1 MITFQ
6 RVAAAAIFT
15 TPIIL
20 SVPTYAQTG
29 PAKIPAV
36 AVPVIV
42 DGLIDANEWD
52 AGTTSGA
59 WERFGGPTPVQ
70 EATDIRLLSDR
81 KYLYVLIKATDKLA
95 SRIRANETQ
104 RGSSAVLED
113 DSIRI
118 HIDSQGA
125 GIGFSTF
132 AFNTLGTQYTELEG
146 GTSSNWKWAGDWKV
160 AVHRSENGYT
170 AEVAIPWKLL
180 KHPKGA
186 SSIGFVAMRRVFR
199 ESNPVASPPLPANL
213 QTTKNLAQFMGR
225 FETGPLPET
234 PSAPVILPYTYATA
248 GATNR
253 AKIGVDIKAPVTSGV
268 TALATLFPD
277 FQNIENDLNTVA
289 FSYNE
294 QALLDRRPFFA
305 EGSEFMPER
314 DLFYSRRISAV
325 DTGAKLVGRDGNQT
339 FGALV
344 TSTSDG
350 PLDRTS
356 TAFRYDKAFSPL
368 KSIGAAVV
376 SDNLSGSSDSRVA
389 RISGDWGQ
397 MSGRG
402 RYSLTSRLLQSWNQ
416 GSAAGTAGELSANWR
431 DVPGRLNAKIGL
443 SQLDSDFYSPLGVLI
458 DKDRRGSNFNVFQS
472 NRFDKGAIEAYTV
485 DYSKTGAKRESTGEF
500 FYDRDLLVVDV
511 QNRRGFGINMGFIV
525 QRRIQQLAG
534 DRNVDRITHVAGL
547 WNRRSLFSTGGI
559 GYDTGRQ
566 NGLSYRLIEMQ
577 QGFLISRLW
586 NAKLTALHQSLGDV
600 DTRQVIV
607 TTTLRIDSERS
618 ISARLVGQNGT
629 GNIANIAGQP
639 GTNIYMAYSQRTRS
653 GTDYFLIVGDP
664 NMPNTRGQVTFKMA
678 KAL

>member
-1 MITFQ
+1 MITFL
-6 RVAAAAIFT
+6 RAAAAMALT

-20 SVPTYAQTG
+20 SLPAYAQTA
-29 PAKIPAV
+29 PNRIPAV
-36 AVPVIV
+36 SIPVTI
-42 DGLIDANEWD
+42 DGSISPSDWD
-52 AGTTSGA
+52 TAIGTGP

-70 EATDIRLLSDR
+70 EATEIRLLSDR
-81 KYLYVLIKATDKLA
+81 QYLYVLVKATDKLA

-104 RGSSAVLED
+104 RGSSAVLDD
-113 DSIRI
+113 DSVRI

-125 GIGFSTF
+125 GVGFSTF

-160 AVHRSENGYT
+160 AVNRYDTGYT

-180 KHPKGA
+180 RHPKGA

-225 FETGPLPET
+225 FETGLLPDT
-234 PSAPVILPYTYATA
+234 PSAPVILPYSYATA

-253 AKIGVDIKAPVTSGV
+253 AKLGVDIKAPVTTGV

-277 FQNIENDLNTVA
+277 FQNIENDVNSVA

-305 EGSEFMPER
+305 EGNEFMPER
-314 DLFYSRRISAV
+314 DLFYSRRITAV
-325 DTGAKLVGRDGNQT
+325 DSGAKLVGRDGNQT

-344 TSTSDG
+344 TSTADG
-350 PLDRTS
+350 PQDRTS

-368 KSIGAAVV
+368 KTIGAAVV
-376 SDNLSGSSDSRVA
+376 SDNLSGAADSRVV
-389 RISGDWGQ
+389 RISGDWGE

-402 RYSLTSRLLQSWNQ
+402 RYSVTSRLLQSWNQ
-416 GSAAGTAGELSANWR
+416 GSAAGVAGDLSANWR
-431 DVPGRLNAKIGL
+431 DVPGRINAKIGV
-443 SQLDSDFYSPLGVLI
+443 SQLDSDFYSPLGVLV
-458 DKDRRGSNFNVFQS
+458 DKDRRGSLINVFQS
-472 NRFDKGAIEAYTV
+472 NRFDTGVIEAYTV
-485 DYSKTGAKRESTGEF
+485 DYSKTGAQRQSTGEF
-500 FYDRDLLVVDV
+500 FYDRDLLVADV

-525 QRRIQQLAG
+525 QRRIQQLGG
-534 DRNVDRITHVAGL
+534 DRNVDRVTHIAGL
-547 WNRRSLFSTGGI
+547 WNRRTLFSTGGV
-559 GYDTGRQ
+559 GYDSGRQ
-566 NGLSYRLIEMQ
+566 NGQSYHLVEFQ
-577 QGFLISRLW
+577 QGFLLSRLW
-586 NAKLTALHQSLGDV
+586 NAKLTALRQSLGDV
-600 DTRQVIV
+600 ITRQVIV

-629 GNIANIAGQP
+629 GNVANIAGQP
-639 GTNIYMAYSQRTRS
+639 GTNLYMAYSQRTRS

-664 NMPNTRGQVTFKMA
+664 NKPNTRGQVTLKMA

>member
-1 MITFQ
+1 MITFL
-6 RVAAAAIFT
+6 RAVVASTFT
-15 TPIIL
+15 IPIIL
-20 SVPTYAQTG
+20 SLPTFAQTA
-29 PAKIPAV
+29 PVRIPV
-36 AVPVIV
+36 ANVPVKI
-42 DGLIDANEWD
+42 DGSISASEWD
-52 AGTTSGA
+52 AGVTSGT

-70 EATDIRLLSDR
+70 ESTEIRLLSDHQF
-81 KYLYVLIKATDKLA
+81 LYVLVKATDKLA

-104 RGSSAVLED
+104 RGSNSVLDD
-113 DSIRI
+113 DSVRI

-125 GIGFSTF
+125 GVGFSTF

-160 AVHRSENGYT
+160 AVKRHDTGYT

-180 KHPKGA
+180 RHPKGA

-213 QTTKNLAQFMGR
+213 QTTKNLAQFMRR
-225 FETGPLPET
+225 FETGPLPDT
-234 PSAPVILPYTYATA
+234 PSAPVILPYSYATA

-253 AKIGVDIKAPVTSGV
+253 AKLGVDIKAPITTGV

-277 FQNIENDLNTVA
+277 FQNIENDVNTVA

-305 EGSEFMPER
+305 EGNEFMPER
-314 DLFYSRRISAV
+314 DLFYSRRITSV

-344 TSTSDG
+344 TSTADG
-350 PLDRTS
+350 PRDRTS

-368 KSIGAAVV
+368 KTIGAAIV
-376 SDNLSGSSDSRVA
+376 SDNLSGAADSRVA
-389 RISGDWGQ
+389 RISGDWGE

-416 GSAAGTAGELSANWR
+416 GNAAGMAGELSANWR
-431 DVPGRLNAKIGL
+431 DVPGRINAKVGV

-458 DKDRRGSNFNVFQS
+458 DKDRRGSIVNIFQS

-485 DYSKTGAKRESTGEF
+485 DYSKTGAQRPSTGEF
-500 FYDRDLLVVDV
+500 FYDRDLLVADV
-511 QNRRGFGINMGFIV
+511 QNRRGFGINMGLIV
-525 QRRIQQLAG
+525 QRRIQQLGG
-534 DRNVDRITHVAGL
+534 DRNVDRVTHIAGL
-547 WNRRSLFSTGGI
+547 WNRRTLFSTGGV

-566 NGLSYRLIEMQ
+566 NGLNYHLVEFQ
-577 QGFLISRLW
+577 QGFLLSRLW
-586 NAKLTALHQSLGDV
+586 NAKLTALRQTLGDV
-600 DTRQVIV
+600 ITRQVIV

-629 GNIANIAGQP
+629 GNVANVAGQP
-639 GTNIYMAYSQRTRS
+639 GTNLYMAYSQRTRS
-653 GTDYFLIVGDP
+653 GTDYFLIIGDP
-664 NMPNTRGQVTFKMA
+664 NKANTRGQVTFKMA

>member
-1 MITFQ
+1 MITSS
-6 RVAAAAIFT
+6 RAVMAATLF

-20 SVPTYAQTG
+20 SLPAYAQTE
-29 PAKIPAV
+29 PV
-36 AVPVIV
+36 RVPTASTPISIDGVI
-42 DGLIDANEWD
+42 APSEWD
-52 AGTTSGA
+52 AAVPSGA

-70 EATDIRLLSDR
+70 ETTDVRLLADR
-81 KYLYVLIKATDKLA
+81 QYLYVFVKASDKFA

-125 GIGFSTF
+125 GVGYSMF

-160 AVHRSENGYT
+160 AVKRSDAGYT

-180 KHPKGA
+180 RHPKGA

-213 QTTKNLAQFMGR
+213 QTTKNLAQFMAR
-225 FETGPLPET
+225 FETGPLPDT
-234 PSAPVILPYTYATA
+234 PSAPVILPYSYATA

-253 AKIGVDIKAPVTSGV
+253 AKLGIDIKAPITTGI

-277 FQNIENDLNTVA
+277 FQNIENDVNTVA

-314 DLFYSRRISAV
+314 DLFYSRRITSV

-344 TSTSDG
+344 TSTADG
-350 PLDRTS
+350 PADRTS

-368 KSIGAAVV
+368 KSIGAAMV
-376 SDNLSGSSDSRVA
+376 SDNLSGAADSRVA

-402 RYSLTSRLLQSWNQ
+402 RYSLSSRLLQSWNQ
-416 GSAAGTAGELSANWR
+416 GNAAGMAGELSANWR
-431 DVPGRLNAKIGL
+431 DVPGRLNAKIGV

-458 DKDRRGSNFNVFQS
+458 DKDRRGSVFNVFQS

-485 DYSKTGAKRESTGEF
+485 DYSKSGAERQSTGEF
-500 FYDRDLLVVDV
+500 FYDRDLLVADV
-511 QNRRGFGINMGFIV
+511 QNRRGFGLNVGFIV
-525 QRRIQQLAG
+525 QRRIQQLQG
-534 DRNVDRITHVAGL
+534 ERNVDRVTHIAGL
-547 WNRRSLFSTGGI
+547 WNRRTLFSTGGI

-566 NGLSYRLIEMQ
+566 NGLNYHLVEFQ

-586 NAKLTALHQSLGDV
+586 NAKLTALRQTLGDV
-600 DTRQVIV
+600 VTRQVIV

-629 GNIANIAGQP
+629 GNVANVAGQP

-664 NMPNTRGQVTFKMA
+664 NKPNTRGQVTLKMA

>member
-1 MITFQ
+1 MTTFS
-6 RVAAAAIFT
+6 RAALGFSLAI
-15 TPIIL
+15 PIIL
-20 SVPTYAQTG
+20 SSPTYAQTA
-29 PAKIPAV
+29 PVRIPAITSPV
-36 AVPVIV
+36 AI
-42 DGLIDANEWD
+42 DGTITESDWNSGVA
-52 AGTTSGA
+52 SGA
-59 WERFGGPTPVQ
+59 WDRFGGPTPVK
-70 EATDIRLLSDR
+70 EPTEIRLLSDR
-81 KYLYVLIKATDKLA
+81 QYLYVLVRATDSLA
-95 SRIRANETQ
+95 SRIRSNETQ
-104 RGSSAVLED
+104 RGSSAVLDD

-160 AVHRSENGYT
+160 AVKRSDAGYT

-180 KHPKGA
+180 RHPKGA

-213 QTTKNLAQFMGR
+213 QTTRNLAQFMGR
-225 FETGPLPET
+225 FETGPLPDT
-234 PSAPVILPYTYATA
+234 PSAPVILPYSYATA

-253 AKIGVDIKAPVTSGV
+253 AKVGVDIKAPLTTGI

-277 FQNIENDLNTVA
+277 FQNIENDVNTVA

-294 QALLDRRPFFA
+294 QALQDRRPFFA
-305 EGSEFMPER
+305 EGNEFMPER
-314 DLFYSRRISAV
+314 DLFYSRRITTV

-344 TSTSDG
+344 TSTADG
-350 PLDRTS
+350 PHDRTS

-368 KSIGAAVV
+368 KSIGAAMV
-376 SDNLSGSSDSRVA
+376 SDNLSGSADSRVA
-389 RISGDWGQ
+389 RISGDWGE

-402 RYSLTSRLLQSWNQ
+402 RYSLTSRVLQSWNQ
-416 GSAAGTAGELSANWR
+416 GNAAGMAGELAANWR
-431 DVPGRLNAKIGL
+431 DVPGRINAKVGI
-443 SQLDSDFYSPLGVLI
+443 SQLDHDFYSPLGVLI
-458 DKDRRGSNFNVFQS
+458 DKDRRGSLVNIFQS

-485 DYSKTGAKRESTGEF
+485 DYSKTGAQRQSTGEF
-500 FYDRDLLVVDV
+500 FYDRDLLVADV
-511 QNRRGFGINMGFIV
+511 QNRRGFGINLGFIV
-525 QRRIQQLAG
+525 QRRIQQLGG
-534 DRNVDRITHVAGL
+534 DRNVDRVTHIAGL
-547 WNRRSLFSTGGI
+547 WNRRTLFSTGGV

-566 NGLSYRLIEMQ
+566 NGQSYHLVEFQ
-577 QGFLISRLW
+577 QGFLLSRLW
-586 NAKLTALHQSLGDV
+586 NAKLTALRQSLGGV
-600 DTRQVIV
+600 ETRQLIV

-629 GNIANIAGQP
+629 GNVANIAGQP

-664 NMPNTRGQVTFKMA
+664 NKANTRGQVTFKMA

>member
-1 MITFQ
+1 MITWL
-6 RVAAAAIFT
+6 RAATGLAFT

-20 SVPTYAQTG
+20 SLPSHAQTA
-29 PAKIPAV
+29 PVKIPSV
-36 AVPVIV
+36 TTSIII
-42 DGLIDANEWD
+42 DGAIKTEDWD
-52 AGTTSGA
+52 AAANSGT
-59 WERFGGPTPVQ
+59 WERFGGPTPVT
-70 EATDIRLLSDR
+70 EETEVRLLSDR
-81 KYLYVLIKATDKLA
+81 QYLYVLIKATDSLA

-104 RGSSAVLED
+104 RGSSAVLDD

-125 GIGFSTF
+125 GIGFSMF

-160 AVHRSENGYT
+160 AVKRNDAGYT

-180 KHPKGA
+180 RHPKGA
-186 SSIGFVAMRRVFR
+186 SAIGFVAMRRVFR

-225 FETGPLPET
+225 FDTGPLPDT
-234 PSAPVILPYTYATA
+234 PSAPVILPYSYVTA

-253 AKIGVDIKAPVTSGV
+253 AKVGVDIKAPLTTGI

-277 FQNIENDLNTVA
+277 FQNIENDVNTVA

-294 QALLDRRPFFA
+294 QALQDRRPFFA

-314 DLFYSRRISAV
+314 DLFYSRRITSV

-344 TSTSDG
+344 TSSAEG
-350 PLDRTS
+350 VNRTS

-368 KSIGAAVV
+368 KSVGAAMV
-376 SDNLSGSSDSRVA
+376 SDNRSGAADSRVA
-389 RISGDWGQ
+389 RISADWGE

-402 RYSLTSRLLQSWNQ
+402 RYSLTSRLLQSWNL
-416 GSAAGTAGELSANWR
+416 GSAAGMAGEFAANWR
-431 DVPGRLNAKIGL
+431 DVPGRINAKVGI
-443 SQLDSDFYSPLGVLI
+443 SQLDNDFYSPLGVLI
-458 DKDRRGSNFNVFQS
+458 DKDRRGSVVNIFQS

-485 DYSKTGAKRESTGEF
+485 DYSKSGAQRQSTGEF
-500 FYDRDLLVVDV
+500 FYDRDLFVADV
-511 QNRRGFGINMGFIV
+511 QNRRGFGINVGLIV
-525 QRRIQQLAG
+525 QRRIQQLGG
-534 DRNVDRITHVAGL
+534 DRNIDRVTHVAGL
-547 WNRRSLFSTGGI
+547 WNRRTLFSTGGI
-559 GYDTGRQ
+559 GYDSGRQ
-566 NGLSYRLIEMQ
+566 NGKAYHLVEFQ
-577 QGFLISRLW
+577 QGFLLSRLW
-586 NAKLTALHQSLGDV
+586 NAKLTALRQSLGGV
-600 DTRQVIV
+600 ETRQVII

-618 ISARLVGQNGT
+618 VSARLVGQNGT
-629 GNIANIAGQP
+629 GNVANVAGEP

-664 NMPNTRGQVTFKMA
+664 NKANTRGQVTFKMA
-678 KAL
+678 QAL